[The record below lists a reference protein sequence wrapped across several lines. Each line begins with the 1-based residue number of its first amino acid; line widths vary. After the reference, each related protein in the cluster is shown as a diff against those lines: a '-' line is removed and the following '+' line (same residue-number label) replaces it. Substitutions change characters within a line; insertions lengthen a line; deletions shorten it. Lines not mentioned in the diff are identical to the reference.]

1 MATLF
6 LLAAARFGEAAKL
19 APAPPSSDASLIS
32 LIFDIVL
39 LRGKLI
45 TLCVMCGYALFVAL
59 KVRALGPRN
68 AFWGVSFVRTLL
80 GAFGGGIVVPIC
92 LGMPPGPMANDM
104 VVTAALVGWY
114 IAQRSPGDLGFRVL
128 GPSGLPTA
136 RLLVLLAFE
145 TFRANFV
152 ISMTDLAARTLKP
165 SLFATPLWG
174 PLLCGA
180 MAGSFGNFLPFDK
193 GLAPIDKG
201 FSWPMISAFSIAAL
215 YLALMHEPTIGPA
228 IWAACA
234 PSFERSAETCRV
246 GAVAFLCTVG
256 VLQETLMGPSW
267 HPLQPLTALLSAVVP
282 PVVAESPT
290 KAKAS

>member
-1 MATLF
+1 MHDREPDTRARTGARG
-6 LLAAARFGEAAKL
+6 LAAHARPVLAAQ
-19 APAPPSSDASLIS
+19 
-32 LIFDIVL
+32 
-39 LRGKLI
+39 
-45 TLCVMCGYALFVAL
+45 
-59 KVRALGPRN
+59 VRALGPRN

-114 IAQRSPGDLGFRVL
+114 IAQRSPGDLGFRCAASAARRRAALQPALTARRPHARGRVL